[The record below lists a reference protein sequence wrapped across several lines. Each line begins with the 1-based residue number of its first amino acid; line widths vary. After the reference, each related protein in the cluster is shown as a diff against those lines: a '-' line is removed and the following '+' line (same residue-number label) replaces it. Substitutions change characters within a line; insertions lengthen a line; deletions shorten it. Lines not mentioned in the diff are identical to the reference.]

1 MGTKRGGQYHCNIGY
16 LLRSSVPFDQLSKFL
31 LFSLLGDSDNFSKV
45 RPPGEKPT
53 IIRPPVRPPDPPC
66 RATTTQ
72 KPEPKPDVMAGNA
85 GEIPSSV

>member
-1 MGTKRGGQYHCNIGY
+1 MGTKGGGHDSCNIGY
-16 LLRSSVPFDQLSKFL
+16 LLRSGVPFGSLSKFL
-31 LFSLLGDSDNFSKV
+31 LFSFPGDSDSFSTV

-72 KPEPKPDVMAGNA
+72 KPEPKPDIVTGNA